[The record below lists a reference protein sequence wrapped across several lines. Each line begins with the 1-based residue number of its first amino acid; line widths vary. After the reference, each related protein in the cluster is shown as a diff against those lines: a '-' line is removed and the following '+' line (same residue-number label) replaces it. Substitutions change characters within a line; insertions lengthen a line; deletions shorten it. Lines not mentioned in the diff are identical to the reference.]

1 MTAIH
6 FVRKEKPEELAI
18 AGSCCCVPCL
28 LGEPLGSLFAGQESL
43 ESLPAKSRKVRH
55 DRALDPECL
64 RWKPYALPNR

>member
-1 MTAIH
+1 MLKYWKGKHLVLRNQVNT
-6 FVRKEKPEELAI
+6 
-18 AGSCCCVPCL
+18 
-28 LGEPLGSLFAGQESL
+28 ESL